1 MAAFE
6 SYVNSALT
14 DLAEFLGV
22 EVYTLIIGF
31 VVLALIILIL
41 ILVAV
46 RRKES
51 PIVITASKGGLEDD
65 IDYVERTLAEF
76 DAEVIRIETTKN
88 KLVIKL
94 IEPKPKET
102 KEEKEKSES
111 EKE

>member
-14 DLAEFLGV
+14 DLAEFFGV

-31 VVLALIILIL
+31 VALALIILIL

-46 RRKES
+46 KRRES

-102 KEEKEKSES
+102 KEEEKSES